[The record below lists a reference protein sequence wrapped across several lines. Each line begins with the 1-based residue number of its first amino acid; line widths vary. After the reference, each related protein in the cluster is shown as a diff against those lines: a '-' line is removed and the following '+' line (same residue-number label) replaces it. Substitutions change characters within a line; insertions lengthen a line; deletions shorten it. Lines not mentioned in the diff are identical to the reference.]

1 MSKKY
6 FVIDFKKIK
15 TQAQFNNWLL
25 GHNERKYKLQREN
38 VNPERTPNNIILQ
51 ALKYK
56 SAADFIEQKKQE
68 IKKLN
73 EVNKKKR
80 AELVKELVNNGMD
93 KEEAQKLARKKFPKR
108 RAPTNKQAIG
118 FALVVDCS
126 VMSGWTEENYINYLQ
141 EALKYIKER
150 FKDIELLN
158 AVIHLD
164 ESKPHLHVAFAY
176 WSPEEKRFVEKKLFN
191 KGISDLNALL
201 SDFEA
206 QVGKKFGLVRGD
218 KAVVEKTLI
227 KPLEKECKTTIE
239 QVVNR
244 KFFGLIPETR
254 KVTAIKPSKVKT
266 FLREKVKI
274 AKELGTADK
283 VIQLS
288 KENKELQKYRDDFLS
303 AVERIKQLERELQS
317 KEKKISELENK
328 VKTKE
333 QELENKTNEISQLEQ
348 ALLQERE
355 KRLNIKSQFPERT
368 IKKIRQDYGINR

>member
-38 VNPERTPNNIILQ
+38 VNPERTENNIILQ
-51 ALKYK
+51 ALKYR
-56 SAADFIEQKKQE
+56 SAADFLEQKKQE
-68 IKKLN
+68 IKKIN

-80 AELVKELVNNGMD
+80 AELVKKLVAEGMD
-93 KEEAQKLARKKFPKR
+93 KKEAQKLAREKFPKR
-108 RAPTNKQAIG
+108 RAPSDKQAIG
-118 FALVVDCS
+118 FALVIDCS
-126 VMSGWTEENYINYLQ
+126 VMDGWTEENYINYLQ

-176 WSPEEKRFVEKKLFN
+176 WSPEEKRFVEKKLFD

-206 QVGKKFGLVRGD
+206 QVGKKFGLVRGTG
-218 KAVVEKTLI
+218 KEI
-227 KPLEKECKTTIE
+227 NKPLKKELAKYQKTI
-239 QVVNR
+239 
-244 KFFGLIPETR
+244 ETR
-254 KVTAIKPSKVKT
+254 KFLFFKEQHKVVESKDAVKAIKELDNKHKKAIYENENLEQQLTESNN
-266 FLREKVKI
+266 KI
-274 AKELGTADK
+274 R
-283 VIQLS
+283 
-288 KENKELQKYRDDFLS
+288 ELQKYKNDFLE
-303 AVERIKQLERELQS
+303 AVERIKQLEQELQK

-333 QELENKTNEISQLEQ
+333 QELENKTNEIKQLEQ
-348 ALLQERE
+348 ALLKERE
-355 KRLNIKSQFPERT
+355 LRLNIKSQFPEKT
-368 IKKIRQDYGINR
+368 IKRIREDYGISR

>member
-38 VNPERTPNNIILQ
+38 VNPERTENNIILQ
-51 ALKYK
+51 ALKYR
-56 SAADFIEQKKQE
+56 SAADFLEQKKQE
-68 IKKLN
+68 IKKIN

-80 AELVKELVNNGMD
+80 AELVKKLVAEGMD
-93 KEEAQKLARKKFPKR
+93 KKEAQKLAREKFPKR
-108 RAPTNKQAIG
+108 RAPSDKQAIG
-118 FALVVDCS
+118 FALVIDCS
-126 VMSGWTEENYINYLQ
+126 VMDGWTEENYINYLQ

-206 QVGKKFGLVRGD
+206 QVGKKFGLVRGTG
-218 KAVVEKTLI
+218 KEI
-227 KPLEKECKTTIE
+227 NKPLKKELAKYQKTI
-239 QVVNR
+239 
-244 KFFGLIPETR
+244 ETR
-254 KVTAIKPSKVKT
+254 KFLFFKEQHKVVESKDAVKAIKELDNKHKKAIYENENLEQQLTESNN
-266 FLREKVKI
+266 KI
-274 AKELGTADK
+274 R
-283 VIQLS
+283 
-288 KENKELQKYRDDFLS
+288 ELQKYKNDFLE
-303 AVERIKQLERELQS
+303 AVERIKQLEQELQK

-333 QELENKTNEISQLEQ
+333 QELENKTNEIKQLEQ
-348 ALLQERE
+348 ALLKERE
-355 KRLNIKSQFPERT
+355 LRLNIKSQFPEKT
-368 IKKIRQDYGINR
+368 IKRIREDYGISR